1 MKEFENPTQNNDSET
16 WSNQN
21 ISRRESLNFDKVK
34 NTVSE
39 KLHTAAE
46 TLREKSQNLYGKN
59 KDLAGYGNQTADW
72 LNRSADYI
80 EDINAQKLKGDLQ
93 NQVRHHP
100 GRSLLIAAG
109 VGLVLGSLFRRR

>member
-1 MKEFENPTQNNDSET
+1 MKEFENPTQANNSEI
-16 WSNQN
+16 WRNQN
-21 ISRRESLNFDKVK
+21 STPGQSPNFDKVK
-34 NTVSE
+34 TTISS
-39 KLHTAAE
+39 KLHNAAQS
-46 TLREKSQNLYGKN
+46 LREKSQAYSGKN

-80 EDINAQKLKGDLQ
+80 EDINPQKLKGDIQ
-93 NQVRHHP
+93 NQVQQNP